1 MQTSNL
7 ISCTPEAVPD
17 FFFKSYYAI
26 NYIYLYNYAQ
36 IRCIVFMTKSKP
48 LLPRS
53 AKDNAWERN
62 QPPGDQIK
70 TLGTPKSQHIQGW

>member
-7 ISCTPEAVPD
+7 ISCTLEAVPD
-17 FFFKSYYAI
+17 SFFKSYYAI

-53 AKDNAWERN
+53 AKDNA
-62 QPPGDQIK
+62 
-70 TLGTPKSQHIQGW
+70 